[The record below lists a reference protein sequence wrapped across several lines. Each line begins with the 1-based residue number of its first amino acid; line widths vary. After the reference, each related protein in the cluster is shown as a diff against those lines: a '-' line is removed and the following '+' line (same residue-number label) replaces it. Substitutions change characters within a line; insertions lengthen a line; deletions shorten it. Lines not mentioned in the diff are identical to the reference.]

1 MLILGIDPGSQT
13 TGYGLLDSTKGRLRA
28 LQHGSIVPP
37 RGSAFLERLP
47 HIADRIEEIVRTA
60 RPDAVA
66 IEDLFHARNSKVALK
81 LGHVRGASLLPIL
94 RAGLP
99 VHAYAPRL
107 VKKAVT
113 GYGAAEKEQVRRMV
127 RSLLGLHAGPLGL
140 DASDALAVAIC
151 HAHSVVPGV
160 AARRPAGARVSL

>member
-1 MLILGIDPGSQT
+1 MLILGLDPGSQSS
-13 TGYGLLDSTKGRLRA
+13 GYGLLQSLNGRLLV

-47 HIADRIEEIVRTA
+47 HIAARIEEIVRTA
-60 RPDAVA
+60 RPDVVA

-81 LGHVRGASLLPIL
+81 LGHVRGASLLPVL

-99 VHAYAPRL
+99 VHEYAPRL

-113 GYGAAEKEQVRRMV
+113 GYGAAEKDQVRRMV
-127 RSLLGLHAGPLGL
+127 RLLLGIHTGTLGL

-151 HAHSVVPGV
+151 HAHSARSIV
-160 AARRPAGARVSL
+160 ARRPAGARVSP